1 VFLQLRS
8 ASRSRWRCADT
19 QIEEETGASV
29 TTKGVW
35 VPDRTKLGPGET
47 PLYIHITS
55 KSMIS
60 LEKAVEKI
68 HELINQE
75 LGPLL
80 DERTMVAR
88 NRALGLPMPEG
99 FGQKERTREKWPED
113 KLFIG
118 LDSLRN
124 FNIRAKVVGPGGMF
138 VKCELRVSSVAR
150 PLES

>member
-1 VFLQLRS
+1 M
-8 ASRSRWRCADT
+8 
-19 QIEEETGASV
+19 

-35 VPDRTKLGPGET
+35 VPDRTKLAPGET

-55 KSMIS
+55 NSMIS

-68 HELINQE
+68 HDLINQE

-80 DERTMVAR
+80 DERTMIAR

-99 FGQKERTREKWPED
+99 YGAPKERVREKWPED

-118 LDSLRN
+118 LDSMRN

-138 VKCELRVSSVAR
+138 VKCESILHHPSLSFTMSEERK
-150 PLES
+150 EGTDD

>member
-1 VFLQLRS
+1 
-8 ASRSRWRCADT
+8 
-19 QIEEETGASV
+19 
-29 TTKGVW
+29 
-35 VPDRTKLGPGET
+35 
-47 PLYIHITS
+47 
-55 KSMIS
+55 MIS

-124 FNIRAKVVGPGGMF
+124 FNIRAKIVGPGGMF
-138 VKCELRVSSVAR
+138 VKCKSGFVLEAAR
-150 PLES
+150 SRTCGFGQGPTRSHEDSGTRGREEYGPK

>member
-1 VFLQLRS
+1 
-8 ASRSRWRCADT
+8 
-19 QIEEETGASV
+19 
-29 TTKGVW
+29 
-35 VPDRTKLGPGET
+35 
-47 PLYIHITS
+47 
-55 KSMIS
+55 MIS
-60 LEKAVEKI
+60 LEKAVEKV

-99 FGQKERTREKWPED
+99 FGQKDRTREKWPED

-124 FNIRAKVVGPGGMF
+124 FNIRAKIVGPGGMF
-138 VKCELRVSSVAR
+138 VKCESDLWSSTAGGLDVWTSGRLDVWDEDVSRYLRVKVVDRMETKQAVISRTSWTVYT
-150 PLES
+150 

>member
-1 VFLQLRS
+1 
-8 ASRSRWRCADT
+8 
-19 QIEEETGASV
+19 
-29 TTKGVW
+29 
-35 VPDRTKLGPGET
+35 
-47 PLYIHITS
+47 
-55 KSMIS
+55 MIS

-99 FGQKERTREKWPED
+99 FGQKDRTREKWPED

-124 FNIRAKVVGPGGMF
+124 FNIRAKIVGPGGMF
-138 VKCELRVSSVAR
+138 VKCKSPS
-150 PLES
+150 PESPKDRGMMAGEAMEVETREGGTVEERWRCILTYSRDESCKG

>member
-1 VFLQLRS
+1 
-8 ASRSRWRCADT
+8 
-19 QIEEETGASV
+19 
-29 TTKGVW
+29 
-35 VPDRTKLGPGET
+35 
-47 PLYIHITS
+47 
-55 KSMIS
+55 MIS

-138 VKCELRVSSVAR
+138 VKCESSVERSETNRVLSEAQG
-150 PLES
+150 EMS

>member
-1 VFLQLRS
+1 VARLSLARNARTTFQ
-8 ASRSRWRCADT
+8 ADI

-35 VPDRTKLGPGET
+35 VPDRTKLAPGEV
-47 PLYIHITS
+47 PLFIHVTS

-99 FGQKERTREKWPED
+99 FGQKDRTREKWPED

-124 FNIRAKVVGPGGMF
+124 FNIRAKIVGPGGMF
-138 VKCELRVSSVAR
+138 VKCESDFTGRR
-150 PLES
+150 P

>member
-1 VFLQLRS
+1 VARYSLPRTARTTCS
-8 ASRSRWRCADT
+8 ANI

-35 VPDRTKLGPGET
+35 VPDRTKLAPGEV
-47 PLYIHITS
+47 PLFIHVTS

-99 FGQKERTREKWPED
+99 FGQKDRTREKWPED

-124 FNIRAKVVGPGGMF
+124 FNIRAKIVGPGGMF
-138 VKCELRVSSVAR
+138 VKCESDFWRS
-150 PLES
+150 

>member
-1 VFLQLRS
+1 
-8 ASRSRWRCADT
+8 
-19 QIEEETGASV
+19 
-29 TTKGVW
+29 
-35 VPDRTKLGPGET
+35 
-47 PLYIHITS
+47 
-55 KSMIS
+55 MIS

-99 FGQKERTREKWPED
+99 FGQKDRTREKWPED

-124 FNIRAKVVGPGGMF
+124 FNIRAKIVGPGGMF
-138 VKCELRVSSVAR
+138 VKCESPSPEGPKDRVTSEGGWPFAWS
-150 PLES
+150 

>member
-1 VFLQLRS
+1 
-8 ASRSRWRCADT
+8 
-19 QIEEETGASV
+19 
-29 TTKGVW
+29 
-35 VPDRTKLGPGET
+35 
-47 PLYIHITS
+47 
-55 KSMIS
+55 MIS

-99 FGQKERTREKWPED
+99 FGQKDRTREKWPED

-124 FNIRAKVVGPGGMF
+124 FNIRAKIVGPGGMF
-138 VKCELRVSSVAR
+138 VKCEFEAVGRR
-150 PLES
+150 PYVGEANEFQAPHGPKDQGTMAGRDVPSHRFGAVWTIS

>member
-1 VFLQLRS
+1 
-8 ASRSRWRCADT
+8 
-19 QIEEETGASV
+19 
-29 TTKGVW
+29 
-35 VPDRTKLGPGET
+35 
-47 PLYIHITS
+47 
-55 KSMIS
+55 MIS

-99 FGQKERTREKWPED
+99 FGQKDRTREKWPED

-124 FNIRAKVVGPGGMF
+124 FNIRAKIVGPGGMF
-138 VKCELRVSSVAR
+138 VKCESEAVSRGPYVGEVNDYRAPQGLKVPGTMAGGDGPSH
-150 PLES
+150 

>member
-1 VFLQLRS
+1 
-8 ASRSRWRCADT
+8 
-19 QIEEETGASV
+19 
-29 TTKGVW
+29 
-35 VPDRTKLGPGET
+35 
-47 PLYIHITS
+47 
-55 KSMIS
+55 MIS

-99 FGQKERTREKWPED
+99 FGQKDRTREKWPED

-124 FNIRAKVVGPGGMF
+124 FNIRAKIVGPGGMF
-138 VKCELRVSSVAR
+138 VKCESPSPEGPKDRGTMAGGMMEVEMIEEGTVEDRWMCTST
-150 PLES
+150 

>member
-1 VFLQLRS
+1 
-8 ASRSRWRCADT
+8 
-19 QIEEETGASV
+19 
-29 TTKGVW
+29 
-35 VPDRTKLGPGET
+35 
-47 PLYIHITS
+47 
-55 KSMIS
+55 MIS
-60 LEKAVEKI
+60 LEKAVEKV

-99 FGQKERTREKWPED
+99 FGQKDRTREKWPED

-124 FNIRAKVVGPGGMF
+124 FNIRAKIVGPGGMF
-138 VKCELRVSSVAR
+138 VKCESDSWSSRTGGLKKWWGDASSDIVGSQWWIEWR
-150 PLES
+150 RSRQ